1 MRSSIIRTFHR
12 RRGFGYATFAVAA
25 AVLSSY
31 AGEARADALACSDYL
46 CPTVTVT
53 ESPPKVR
60 LELPA
65 TPAVESCTVAKR
77 NGSIPR
83 PAGPTRK
90 YDPVA
95 TFTPTSLV
103 YEDTTVK
110 LGDRPEYRLDC
121 RLSSPVRSHIL
132 RVVVG
137 VRAQDREDRGI
148 ALLLV
153 DSTKAA
159 ALAPELERLENDL
172 ADDGWGSARLLV
184 PPTDTPP
191 MVRARIAAYSGAF
204 GPRLR
209 SVLLLGAIPRVF
221 SGFQAYDGHLDHDG
235 AWPADA
241 YYGDV
246 DGNYTDTGSYA
257 VGTPRFNGP
266 GDGKFDQTDIL
277 SALETMVGRIDTED
291 MPAFAPLTSTDLVRI
306 YLDKNHRYRTG
317 QVSLGKRVWL
327 TNTFGG
333 SVAQFEVYPPAHHA
347 SVLTYGVAATEGADF
362 LGAMADPAG
371 YAMAFGAGPGGPS
384 SAAGVATTSQFVT
397 STVNAGFLGLFGSY
411 FGDYSYS
418 NNLMRAALVGPGS
431 VVATTWF
438 ARPNLDTKELSARG
452 TLGDMISSMFED
464 DSSRTLHLGLLGD
477 PTLRLEPMRPPS
489 APVVT
494 CKAGKPNLAWTASPD
509 ATLGYRIFRKET
521 GTLATTPD
529 VRVSGESESGP
540 FVDASAAPGQGYVY
554 RIVPVRAM
562 RNGSGSFVDLGP
574 GARVTT
580 PGCAPEPPPAPTGS
594 GSGTG
599 NPPPSPTSTPTGG
612 PSGSSAPIPA
622 PSGTSSSASP
632 SEAPASSEVEEGC
645 QVTTGGSRATSL
657 VPACVAL
664 LALGAL
670 GRRRAKRVSEVASR
684 EP

>member
-1 MRSSIIRTFHR
+1 MRSSLIRTFR
-12 RRGFGYATFAVAA
+12 RRGAIGLASLGAFAFSA
-25 AVLSSY
+25 Y
-31 AGEARADALACSDYL
+31 AGEARGDALACSDYL

-65 TPAVESCTVAKR
+65 TPAVESCTVSKR
-77 NGSIPR
+77 NGTFPR

-103 YEDTTVK
+103 YEDTSVS
-110 LGDRPEYRLDC
+110 LGQRPEYKLDC
-121 RLSSPVRSHIL
+121 RLSSPVRTHIL

-137 VRAQDREDRGI
+137 VRAPDREDRGI

-153 DSTKAA
+153 DSTKAT
-159 ALAPELERLENDL
+159 ALAPELDRLENDL
-172 ADDGWGSARLLV
+172 ADDGWGVARLLV

-221 SGFQAYDGHLDHDG
+221 SGFQAYDGHIDHDG

-246 DGNYTDTGSYA
+246 DGNYTDTGSYS

-277 SALETMVGRIDTED
+277 SALETMVGRVDTED
-291 MPAFAPLTSTDLVRI
+291 LPAFAPLTSTDLLRR

-347 SVLTYGVAATEGADF
+347 SVLAYGVGATEGADF
-362 LGAMADPAG
+362 LGAMADPSG

-384 SAAGVATTSQFVT
+384 SAAGVANTSQFVT

-431 VVATTWF
+431 VVATMWF
-438 ARPNLDTKELSARG
+438 ARPNVDTREVAARG
-452 TLGDMISSMFED
+452 TFGDMISSMFED

-477 PTLRLEPMRPPS
+477 PTLRLDPMRPPS
-489 APVVT
+489 APAVT
-494 CKAGKPNLAWTASPD
+494 CKAGKPNLSWTTSPD
-509 ATLGYRIFRKET
+509 ATLGYRVFRREP
-521 GTLATTPD
+521 GSLSTTPD
-529 VRVSGESESGP
+529 VRVSGESVAGP
-540 FVDASAAPGQGYVY
+540 FVDDSAAPGQSYVY
-554 RIVPVRAM
+554 RIVPVRTA
-562 RNGSGSFVDLGP
+562 RNASGTFVDLGP
-574 GARVTT
+574 GVRVTT
-580 PGCAPEPPPAPTGS
+580 PGCSPEPPPAPTGS
-594 GSGTG
+594 GSGTS
-599 NPPPSPTSTPTGG
+599 NPPPTPTPSSTPSSPPSSVPG
-612 PSGSSAPIPA
+612 PSGTASP
-622 PSGTSSSASP
+622 ASP
-632 SEAPASSEVEEGC
+632 SESPTGAEVEEGC
-645 QVTTGGSRATSL
+645 HVTTGGSRVTSI
-657 VPACVAL
+657 VPAFAAIA
-664 LALGAL
+664 ALGLL
-670 GRRRAKRVSEVASR
+670 GRRRAKRASETSSR
-684 EP
+684 EI